1 LLTSVL
7 IGGASA
13 AAAPSDVS
21 LPAVGYLANEPTP
34 DSLPVL
40 RAALRERAWVEG
52 HSIAI
57 WPRYAQGKPELYAPQ
72 AEEFARLNVAV
83 IVAVGVPAIEA
94 ARRATKTIPIVMVSP
109 DDPAAAGLLGD
120 PAAGSNLTGLTTFVP
135 ELSARRLE
143 LLRQVVP
150 GVGRVAVMWNPASGS
165 AAVELKATQAAAQ
178 AQRIEIVPFEVKGDS
193 DVRDVFVKIKEQ
205 RVQALIVLADALML
219 ARREAIATA
228 ASRNRL
234 PSVFAVRDFV
244 DAGGLISYGATW
256 PDVFRQ
262 AAGFVDRILRGARPA
277 DLPLARA
284 SRFELIVNLRTAR
297 AIPVPIPLPL
307 LRRADRVIE

>member
-1 LLTSVL
+1 
-7 IGGASA
+7 
-13 AAAPSDVS
+13 
-21 LPAVGYLANEPTP
+21 
-34 DSLPVL
+34 
-40 RAALRERAWVEG
+40 
-52 HSIAI
+52 
-57 WPRYAQGKPELYAPQ
+57 
-72 AEEFARLNVAV
+72 
-83 IVAVGVPAIEA
+83 
-94 ARRATKTIPIVMVSP
+94 
-109 DDPAAAGLLGD
+109 
-120 PAAGSNLTGLTTFVP
+120 
-135 ELSARRLE
+135 
-143 LLRQVVP
+143 
-150 GVGRVAVMWNPASGS
+150 MWNPASGS